1 MDMFRVAKSSLKIIK
16 FSTISIILIL
26 LSLPIIGTAIGIISN
41 NNNNNSDGIDY
52 ESSPFIIFAQMEK
65 DMNQTMLMNS
75 QHSMTNNTNNNS
87 SNMNIN
93 NNNTTATFSAIGT
106 ISSLVLTVPENDFN
120 ITNAYKVI
128 LTGDW
133 NLNVNNGTVTNFEA
147 SFLASPMDGSKGH
160 IHQITNF
167 SANENDEMNQLISSS
182 SDNSNNLTINGT
194 ADIKINGRT
203 IWSHA
208 ELSITIS
215 NNVTITIDP
224 NDKQTDNHFGD
235 QQVYGIVNRL
245 IVM

>member
-1 MDMFRVAKSSLKIIK
+1 MFKIAKSSLKIIK
-16 FSTISIILIL
+16 FSTISILIF
-26 LSLPIIGTAIGIISN
+26 LSLPIIVTAFVIISN
-41 NNNNNSDGIDY
+41 NNNNTSDNSGY
-52 ESSPFIIFAQMEK
+52 KSSPFFVFAQMEK
-65 DMNQTMLMNS
+65 DTKQKMLMHSQSMANS
-75 QHSMTNNTNNNS
+75 NNS
-87 SNMNIN
+87 SIDSN
-93 NNNTTATFSAIGT
+93 NSNTTFSAIGT
-106 ISSLVLTVPENDFN
+106 ISSLVITVPGNEFN
-120 ITNAYKVI
+120 ITNAFKVI

-167 SANENDEMNQLISSS
+167 SSNENDEMNQLISSS

-208 ELSITIS
+208 ELSITIA
-215 NNVTITIDP
+215 NNSTITIDP